1 MEEQKLSSFDI
12 PTKIEITLYRY
23 NYIDNL
29 VVSALQKGIL
39 LERENKDR
47 FSVSKAEF
55 RKSIKRSRPLL
66 KELKKFSNIDP
77 NFVSPSEVNSM
88 FFIRNILNTYNNLNE
103 IVINVSRDKEYTRL
117 IETDDRTIVGFMHR
131 YLECSIDLTEI
142 LSRDE
147 LHLFNE
153 LFEKMD
159 YIKES
164 KLEEKHYFYVD
175 TADFIERLMA
185 LEEIDK
191 EIIDR
196 YSIVYTTF
204 FDLIESKV
212 EQDKA
217 NLLIITDLDY

>member
-1 MEEQKLSSFDI
+1 
-12 PTKIEITLYRY
+12 
-23 NYIDNL
+23 
-29 VVSALQKGIL
+29 
-39 LERENKDR
+39 
-47 FSVSKAEF
+47 
-55 RKSIKRSRPLL
+55 
-66 KELKKFSNIDP
+66 
-77 NFVSPSEVNSM
+77 M